1 MAEHGSIADY
11 DIVIPTIGR
20 ASLAAT
26 LRSLEDCGARP
37 RQLIIVD
44 DRRDG
49 STPLDVNTAIAPA
62 TVTWAGGRG
71 PANARN
77 LGVTHCTSPWVVFLD
92 DDVIVSSDWAQDLR
106 TDLHNADPRV
116 AAIQGDVSVPLPARR
131 RPTDWERNVA
141 RLSTAKWITADMAI
155 RRQIV
160 TGDGPFRTCF
170 RRAYREDSDFALRLI
185 DHGWHIEQGKR
196 KCLHPV
202 SRGDFWVSVRK
213 QRGNADDAFMRALH
227 GRRFAERLGER
238 PSMMR
243 THWLTVASGAVAL
256 TATKHC
262 AVRKLAA
269 AAWVWSAAGFAW
281 QRIAPGPRSP
291 SEVTRMIV
299 TSVAIPPAACFWSSV
314 GAVQARLLVHGRRS

>member
-1 MAEHGSIADY
+1 MAEHDATAEY

-20 ASLAAT
+20 PSLQAT
-26 LRSLEDCGARP
+26 LRSLETCGARP
-37 RQLIIVD
+37 GRLVIVD

-49 STPLDVNTAIAPA
+49 TTPLDVSNEIAPT
-62 TVTWAGGRG
+62 TVKWAGGRG

-77 LGVTHCTSPWVVFLD
+77 LGLTDCTSPWVVFLD
-92 DDVIVSSDWAQDLR
+92 DDVVVSSDWAQDLEA
-106 TDLHNADPRV
+106 DLHNADPRV

-160 TGDGPFRTCF
+160 NPGGPFRTCF
-170 RRAYREDSDFALRLI
+170 RRAYREDSDLALSLI
-185 DHGWHIEQGKR
+185 DHGWNIEQGKR

-202 SRGDFWVSVRK
+202 SRGDFWISVRK

-262 AVRKLAA
+262 AVRKLATAVWVRYA
-269 AAWVWSAAGFAW
+269 ATFAW
-281 QRIAPGPRSP
+281 QRIGPGPRSP
-291 SEVTRMIV
+291 GEVTRMIV

-314 GAVQARLLVHGRRS
+314 GAVQARLLLHGRRS